1 MTTEPNLAEQSPRSF
16 RIDEELDLV
25 LRSASFQGSKQC
37 QALLRY
43 LVEKS
48 LGGQDGDASLK
59 ERTIGVEVFGR
70 KPDYNT
76 ADDAIVRARVGEVRK
91 RLAQYYLSPEGQGA
105 AVEIVIPHGS
115 YRPRFTFRAEKA
127 GGSNEAPAIDQPH
140 PAEPPHGTDEYPEPE
155 AAAPVS
161 GLHRPARWRTWGIA
175 AVAACA
181 VVVGAWVSIPRWTR
195 SELDLFW
202 APFLESK
209 KPTVI
214 YMGTA
219 PLYAPTAAFGEK
231 MRSLIPPEEQ
241 KQPLTEFGP
250 QPLAEGQVLTGNDV
264 VVNRTD
270 YVAADDITAVVD
282 ATRLLTAH
290 RRSVELRSGSNLP
303 FEDLRGSPVVLTG
316 GGSNY
321 WTLDMTRSLPFYL
334 DRGLRIRERG
344 GQGRVWSTPL
354 WTPHTMTDDYA
365 IVSRLV
371 DSKTGAPMVILAG
384 INSCGTRAAG
394 EFVSD
399 SAQLRALRNIPR
411 DALEHKNIEFV
422 LHATL
427 VDCNPTSMDIVDMR
441 YW

>member
-1 MTTEPNLAEQSPRSF
+1 MTTEPNLADQSPRSF
-16 RIDEELDLV
+16 RIDEELDQV
-25 LRSASFQGSKQC
+25 LRSTSFQGSKQC

-48 LGGQDGDASLK
+48 PGGQDGDASLK
-59 ERTIGVEVFGR
+59 ERTIGIEVFGR
-70 KPDYNT
+70 KVDYNT

-91 RLAQYYLSPEGQGA
+91 RLAQYYLSPEGQGS

-115 YRPRFTFRAEKA
+115 YRPRFTFRTEKA
-127 GGSNEAPAIDQPH
+127 GGSNEPAVIDRPQV
-140 PAEPPHGTDEYPEPE
+140 EPQHVADEYPEPE
-155 AAAPVS
+155 VVTPVS
-161 GLHRPARWRTWGIA
+161 GLRRPARWRAWGIA
-175 AVAACA
+175 AVGGCA
-181 VVVGAWVSIPRWTR
+181 VVMAAWIGITRWTK

-231 MRSLIPPEEQ
+231 MRSLIPPDEQ
-241 KQPLTEFGP
+241 KQPMANWVP

-264 VVNRTD
+264 VVNSTD

-282 ATRLLTAH
+282 AARLLTAH
-290 RRSVELRSGSNLP
+290 RRSIELRSGSNLP

-321 WTLDMTRSLPFYL
+321 WTLDMTRNLPFYL

-344 GQGRVWSTPL
+344 GQGRVWSTSL
-354 WTPHTMTDDYA
+354 WTPHTLTDDYA
-365 IVSRLV
+365 IVSRLL

-399 SAQLRALRNIPR
+399 PAQLRELRSIPR

-427 VDCNPTSMDIVDMR
+427 VDCNPTSMDIVDLR